1 VRLPD
6 DFRDLLVHLAD
17 AGADF
22 VLVGGHA
29 VARHGHVR
37 ATKDMAVLVRAD
49 AHNAGRVI
57 HALAAF
63 GAPLVALGVRAE
75 DFARPEQVVQLGVPP
90 LRIDLITSIS
100 GVSFDEAATAPATI
114 DVDGRAIRVIGLESL
129 LRNKRAS
136 GRPQDLADVD
146 ALLRLPKSQ

>member
-1 VRLPD
+1 M
-6 DFRDLLVHLAD
+6 
-17 AGADF
+17 
-22 VLVGGHA
+22 
-29 VARHGHVR
+29 R
-37 ATKDMAVLVRAD
+37 ATKDMDVLVRAD
-49 AHNAGRVI
+49 AHNAGRVVQ
-57 HALAAF
+57 ALAAF

-75 DFARPEQVVQLGVPP
+75 DFARPDQVVQLGVPP

-100 GVSFDEAATAPATI
+100 GVSFEEAATAPATI
-114 DVDGRAIRVIGLESL
+114 DVDGRVIRVIGLEAL